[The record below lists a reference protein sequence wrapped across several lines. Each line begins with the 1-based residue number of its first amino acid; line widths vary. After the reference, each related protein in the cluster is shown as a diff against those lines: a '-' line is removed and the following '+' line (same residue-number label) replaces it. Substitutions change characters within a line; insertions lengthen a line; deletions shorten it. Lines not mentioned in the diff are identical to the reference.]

1 MLMYTAS
8 GAIFVALSVGFDN
21 IWPYLPLGLYIIYLQ
36 AFAWQDMVQPA
47 LAARASTAGAATTQ
61 GFLLF
66 VMASSYAIV
75 SILSAEAADAFGFG
89 VLAWIVVAGAV
100 MAFIVG
106 RIAIRQMSQ
115 DTVNQ

>member
-1 MLMYTAS
+1 M
-8 GAIFVALSVGFDN
+8 
-21 IWPYLPLGLYIIYLQ
+21 
-36 AFAWQDMVQPA
+36 QPA

-66 VMASSYAIV
+66 VVASSYAFV

-89 VLAWIVVAGAV
+89 SLAWIVLAGAV

-106 RIAIRQMSQ
+106 RIAIRLMAK
-115 DTVNQ
+115 DTIIQ